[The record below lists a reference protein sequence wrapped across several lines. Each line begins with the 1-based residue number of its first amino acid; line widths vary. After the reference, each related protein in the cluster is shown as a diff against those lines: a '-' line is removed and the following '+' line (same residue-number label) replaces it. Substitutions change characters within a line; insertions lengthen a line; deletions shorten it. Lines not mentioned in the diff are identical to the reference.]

1 VQSIAANGAAVPP
14 AAGTP
19 AGANYGMA
27 TMTQGG
33 TAVPVQV
40 DTSVVGQSKILFLT
54 PVVVPLGQKLEV
66 ILT

>member
-1 VQSIAANGAAVPP
+1 
-14 AAGTP
+14 
-19 AGANYGMA
+19 MA